1 MRKIIWLFG
10 LLSGLL
16 IGAGFFV
23 NIGDTATNFGSS
35 EVLRYILMV
44 LVFGIFLYFASRVL
58 QLRHF
63 NGEINF
69 SRSFIAGFYIVLM
82 ASVVY
87 SILWE
92 IYFINHGEQYVQGY
106 LNEMK
111 ARLEESNL
119 GQLEVESRFANQET
133 IMASYKDSFIVRFGL
148 TMAEIFPIGIL
159 IALAIAIFYSF
170 VEKRSES
177 ELTE

>member
-10 LLSGLL
+10 LLCGLL

-35 EVLRYILMV
+35 EVLRYVLMV
-44 LVFGIFLYFASRVL
+44 LVFGIALYFASRIL
-58 QLRHF
+58 QVRHF
-63 NGEINF
+63 KGEINF
-69 SRSFIAGFYIVLM
+69 SRSFIAGFYIILIG
-82 ASVVY
+82 SVVY
-87 SILWE
+87 SLMWE
-92 IYFINHGEQYVQGY
+92 VYFINHGEQYVQGY
-106 LNEMK
+106 LADMK
-111 ARLEESNL
+111 ERLDSSNL
-119 GQLEVESRFANQET
+119 GQLEVQSRYANQET

-177 ELTE
+177 ELP